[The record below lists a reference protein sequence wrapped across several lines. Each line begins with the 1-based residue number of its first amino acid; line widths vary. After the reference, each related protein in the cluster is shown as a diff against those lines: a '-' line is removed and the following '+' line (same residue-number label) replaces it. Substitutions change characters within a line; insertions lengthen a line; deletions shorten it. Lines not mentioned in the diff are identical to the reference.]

1 MSITGAAYTN
11 SSYQAGMTNPYI
23 QAKQDFLNLGKAL
36 QSGNLADA
44 QQAFAT
50 LQQDAT
56 TTAQSQGSQNSNSS
70 SQAMKD
76 LGDALQSGDLTA
88 AQKAFAQ
95 LQKTGKGHGHHHKH
109 DSSQQDSQQSGIS
122 GTDTNLTAAIQ
133 EMTYSG
139 QGTIGTPTRAN
150 SGDAT
155 PANSTVNV
163 LL

>member
-1 MSITGAAYTN
+1 MSITGAASTN
-11 SSYQAGMTNPYI
+11 SSYQTSNTNPYI
-23 QAKQDFLNLGKAL
+23 QVKQDFQNLGKAL
-36 QSGNLADA
+36 QSGNLSDA

-50 LQQDAT
+50 LQQDSAT
-56 TTAQSQGSQNSNSS
+56 VGQSQGSQNSNSS
-70 SQAMKD
+70 KQVMQN
-76 LGDALQSGDLTA
+76 LGDSLQSGDLSG

-95 LQKTGKGHGHHHKH
+95 LQKIGNGHGHRHKH
-109 DSSQQDSQQSGIS
+109 ESSQQDSQQSGIS
-122 GTDTNLTAAIQ
+122 GTDTNLPFSIQ

-155 PANSTVNV
+155 AANSTVNI